1 MAKNI
6 TQAWKLVLMW
16 VVSLIVVA
24 VAASTLAWAQTTGEG
39 RVISGN
45 DLGFRVDTVRGGV
58 PTGRLVVR
66 INGRWVEA
74 KESVGAAK
82 LSQ

>member
-1 MAKNI
+1 
-6 TQAWKLVLMW
+6 MW

-45 DLGFRVDTVRGGV
+45 DLGFRVDTERGGV

-66 INGRWVEA
+66 INGGWVEA